1 MKKDRILQKII
12 NRNIGIGLLIGMLT
26 NILFADIKL
35 NPNANQNTTIDRSN
49 NGAATIIN
57 INTPNDKGISV
68 NEFNEFRTKD
78 GVVFNN
84 FDTGIGRSY
93 LAGLMAANPNLSKEQ
108 AAKLILNRVG
118 GNNRVEIENY
128 LEVMSN
134 GKTDMIMSSPNG
146 FYLNNTGFIN
156 FRDVAFTTANVN
168 LDANGNLM
176 PFGIRGGDIQIGR
189 QGINAEGLRYLAL
202 LSQKINID
210 GQINGTGADVD
221 LIAGNFDY
229 NPNTKDYT
237 NQGVNNNEL
246 LISSSAFGSIY
257 GSQIKI
263 VASNGNVGVMGD
275 VISERV
281 LRINADGTIVTN
293 KTQSKESTE
302 IKGKEYTQT
311 ASTYTEGN
319 LTIEADKA
327 TLKGNGTQAGNI
339 LITGDLENE
348 VNIHSLNDI
357 NVGKGLL
364 NKSGQIVAERNIS
377 INEKVDNK
385 DLLYAKN
392 SITIGKELNNTGNIQ
407 SNGSIKTGGNAVNIG
422 KILSE
427 EELKIDG
434 KLTSTGTV
442 YGKNKIE
449 IKNELDNS
457 GDLQSEGNITA
468 GNTKNT
474 GRIISDK
481 NIEISGNIET
491 EETVYAK
498 ENLTVKGNL
507 TNKND
512 IQAEGNITVTENTNN
527 SGKIISDRNLDI
539 KGKADNTG
547 TLYGN
552 ESVSIG
558 KDLNSSG
565 NIQSTGDIKAENT
578 INTGKVI
585 SEKNITT
592 KNLDNSG
599 EITANKQ
606 ITVSNID
613 NKTTGKLSAGDTITA
628 NGNTV
633 NQGSI
638 RTNGSFNISG
648 NFTNYNETLTGG
660 NLTSKD
666 ISNSGILKVSE
677 KIIARGNTFTNTGN
691 ILVTN
696 LDTDVLGAVT
706 NTNQIIVLDGT
717 RIKSSSINNSGYISS
732 TNLELQSG

>member
-1 MKKDRILQKII
+1 MGKNKNILRYGGEMEKKNNRTIEKII
-12 NRNIGIGLLIGMLT
+12 KRNISLGLLLGMLT

-84 FDTGIGRSY
+84 FGTGIGRSY

-108 AAKLILNRVG
+108 AAQLILNRVG

-134 GKTDMIMSSPNG
+134 GKTDMIFSSPNG
-146 FYLNNTGFIN
+146 FYLNQTGFIN

-229 NPNTKDYT
+229 NPNIKDYT
-237 NQGVNNNEL
+237 NQGTNNNEL

-293 KTQSKESTE
+293 RTQSKENTE
-302 IKGKEYTQT
+302 IKAKEYTQT

-319 LTIEADKA
+319 LTIDADKV
-327 TLKGNGTQAGNI
+327 TLNGNGTQANDIKITGKIENNNTIYAKGNI
-339 LITGDLENE
+339 TIDKDTKSTDQIISEKKIDIKGNLDSDELVYGAEEVKVGGDLN
-348 VNIHSLNDI
+348 N
-357 NVGKGLL
+357 
-364 NKSGQIVAERNIS
+364 RN
-377 INEKVDNK
+377 
-385 DLLYAKN
+385 
-392 SITIGKELNNTGNIQ
+392 
-407 SNGSIKTGGNAVNIG
+407 
-422 KILSE
+422 
-427 EELKIDG
+427 
-434 KLTSTGTV
+434 
-442 YGKNKIE
+442 
-449 IKNELDNS
+449 
-457 GDLQSEGNITA
+457 DLQSEGNISV
-468 GNTKNT
+468 GKNT
-474 GRIISDK
+474 TNTGKIIAGD
-481 NIEISGNIET
+481 NLEI
-491 EETVYAK
+491 
-498 ENLTVKGNL
+498 KGNL
-507 TNKND
+507 D
-512 IQAEGNITVTENTNN
+512 N
-527 SGKIISDRNLDI
+527 SGT
-539 KGKADNTG
+539 A
-547 TLYGN
+547 YGDS
-552 ESVSIG
+552 SVTVG
-558 KDLNSSG
+558 KDLNNSG

-578 INTGKVI
+578 VNTGKVI

-606 ITVSNID
+606 ITTSNID
-613 NKTTGKLSAGDTITA
+613 NKTTGKLNTGDTITV

-648 NFTNYNETLTGG
+648 NFTNYNETLVGK
-660 NLTSKD
+660 NLTGNN
-666 ISNSGILKVSE
+666 ISNSS
-677 KIIARGNTFTNTGN
+677 
-691 ILVTN
+691 
-696 LDTDVLGAVT
+696 
-706 NTNQIIVLDGT
+706 
-717 RIKSSSINNSGYISS
+717 
-732 TNLELQSG
+732 